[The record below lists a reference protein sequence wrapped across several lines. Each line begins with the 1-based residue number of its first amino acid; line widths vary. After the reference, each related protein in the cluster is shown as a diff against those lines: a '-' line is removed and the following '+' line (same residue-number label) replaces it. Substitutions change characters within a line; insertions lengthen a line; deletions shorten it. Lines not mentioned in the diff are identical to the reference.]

1 MSQQWAEIMAA
12 NQGVI
17 CVICW
22 AEFMLQI
29 KERFEGENGMHI
41 SSFSTINRGH
51 AE

>member
-12 NQGVI
+12 NQGMI

-29 KERFEGENGMHI
+29 NERFAGENGMHI